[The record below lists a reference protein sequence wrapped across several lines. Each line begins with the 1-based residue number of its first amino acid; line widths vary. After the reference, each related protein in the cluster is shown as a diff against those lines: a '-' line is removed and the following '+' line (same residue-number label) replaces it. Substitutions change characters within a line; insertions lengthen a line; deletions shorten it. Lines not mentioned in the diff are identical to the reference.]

1 MSFKW
6 EDGLDRWDLWAYA
19 AIVCEADMPK
29 DSYFG
34 ARTDS
39 DSQFRIKKHIDSTST
54 SSWLKKLMKDV
65 CLTGKES
72 QLPTLDEI
80 AKMVVRIKF

>member
-6 EDGLDRWDLWAYA
+6 EDGSDRWDLWAYA

-29 DSYFG
+29 ESYIG
-34 ARTDS
+34 ARS
-39 DSQFRIKKHIDSTST
+39 DADAQFRIKKHIDRTT
-54 SSWLKKLMKDV
+54 ISSLLKKLMKDT

-72 QLPTLDEI
+72 Q
-80 AKMVVRIKF
+80 